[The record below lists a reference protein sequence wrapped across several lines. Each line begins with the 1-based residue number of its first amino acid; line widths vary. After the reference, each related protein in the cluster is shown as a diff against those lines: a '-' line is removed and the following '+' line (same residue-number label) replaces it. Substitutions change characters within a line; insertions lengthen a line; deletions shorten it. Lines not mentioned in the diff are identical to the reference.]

1 MRIIVATAVTAFALM
16 ACTPT
21 MADTPPGIRGTDHV
35 GVTVPDM
42 DQATAFFTDVLGCQL
57 AFTAGP
63 FKSDD
68 DWMQVHLNVDRKAE
82 ISRLRMLRCTSGSNI
97 ELFEYKAS
105 DQKPQPP
112 RNSDVGGHHVAF
124 YVDDMAKAVAYLKSK
139 NVKMLGDPTPL
150 SGGPNAGETF
160 LYFLTPWGMQLEFV
174 SYPNGM
180 AYEKESKFK
189 LWTPKDPAN

>member
-1 MRIIVATAVTAFALM
+1 
-16 ACTPT
+16 

-150 SGGPNAGETF
+150 GGGPNAGETF

>member
-1 MRIIVATAVTAFALM
+1 MRIIVAAAVTALALM

-35 GVTVPDM
+35 GVTVPDL

-63 FKSDD
+63 FKSND
-68 DWMQVHLNVDRKAE
+68 DWMQVHLNVDPKAE
-82 ISRLRMLRCTSGSNI
+82 ISRLRMLRCTTGSSI

-124 YVDDMAKAVAYLKSK
+124 YVDDMAQAVAYLKSK
-139 NVKMLGDPTPL
+139 NVKMLGDPTPV
-150 SGGPNAGETF
+150 GGGANAGETF
-160 LYFLTPWGMQLEFV
+160 LYFLAPWGMQLEFV

>member
-16 ACTPT
+16 AYTPT

-150 SGGPNAGETF
+150 GGGPNAGETF

>member
-1 MRIIVATAVTAFALM
+1 MRIIVAAAVTAIAFM

-21 MADTPPGIRGTDHV
+21 KADSPPGMRGTDHV

-42 DQATAFFTDVLGCQL
+42 DQATTFFTDVLGCQL
-57 AFTAGP
+57 AYTAGP

-82 ISRLRMLRCTSGSNI
+82 ISRLRVLRCTSGSNI

-105 DQKPQPP
+105 DQRSQLP
-112 RNSDVGGHHVAF
+112 RNSDVGGHHIAF

-139 NVKMLGDPTPL
+139 NVKMQGDPTPL
-150 SGGPNAGETF
+150 SQGPNAGETF
-160 LYFLTPWGMQLEFV
+160 LYFLAPWGMQLEFV
-174 SYPNGM
+174 SWPNGL
-180 AYEKESKFK
+180 AYEKDSKFK
-189 LWTPKDPAN
+189 LWSPKDPAN

>member
-1 MRIIVATAVTAFALM
+1 MRIIVAAAVTAFALM

-35 GVTVPDM
+35 GVTVPDL

-82 ISRLRMLRCTSGSNI
+82 ISRLRMLRCTTGSNI

-124 YVDDMAKAVAYLKSK
+124 YVDDMAKAVAYLNSK
-139 NVKMLGDPTPL
+139 NVKMLGDPTAVG
-150 SGGPNAGETF
+150 GGP
-160 LYFLTPWGMQLEFV
+160 TPV
-174 SYPNGM
+174 KPS
-180 AYEKESKFK
+180 SIS
-189 LWTPKDPAN
+189 

>member
-1 MRIIVATAVTAFALM
+1 MRIIVSAALTALALM

-35 GVTVPDM
+35 GVTVPDL

-63 FKSDD
+63 FKSND
-68 DWMQVHLNVDRKAE
+68 DWMQVHLNVDPKAE
-82 ISRLRMLRCTSGSNI
+82 ISRLRMLRCTTGSSI

-124 YVDDMAKAVAYLKSK
+124 YVDDMAQAVAYLKSK
-139 NVKMLGDPTPL
+139 NVKMLGDPTPV
-150 SGGPNAGETF
+150 GGGANAGETF
-160 LYFLTPWGMQLEFV
+160 LYFLAPWGMQLEFV